1 MTTSPAPSSS
11 ANAAAIEDGIR
22 IRLLGVELKSSGSPL
37 RQAVG
42 LVLRHHPDV
51 ILDLIRQDLG
61 TVGALTPER
70 VAEIIADLA
79 ACTGPAQRA

>member
-1 MTTSPAPSSS
+1 MTTSPTPFSP
-11 ANAAAIEDGIR
+11 ANAAAIEDGLR
-22 IRLLGVELKSSGSPL
+22 ALGIWLKTSGSPL

-51 ILDLIRQDLG
+51 ILDLIRQDLA

-70 VAEIIADLA
+70 VAEIIVDLA

>member
-22 IRLLGVELKSSGSPL
+22 TLGIELTSSGSPL

-51 ILDLIRQDLG
+51 ILDLIRRDLSAVR
-61 TVGALTPER
+61 TFTPER

-79 ACTGPAQRA
+79 ACTGPALRA

>member
-22 IRLLGVELKSSGSPL
+22 TLGIELKSSGSPL

-51 ILDLIRQDLG
+51 ILDLIRQDLA

>member
-11 ANAAAIEDGIR
+11 ANAAAIEDCICTLGI
-22 IRLLGVELKSSGSPL
+22 ELKSSGSPL

>member
-11 ANAAAIEDGIR
+11 ANAAAIQDSVRIVGI
-22 IRLLGVELKSSGSPL
+22 ELTSSGSPL

-51 ILDLIRQDLG
+51 ILDLIRRDLSAVR
-61 TVGALTPER
+61 TFTPER